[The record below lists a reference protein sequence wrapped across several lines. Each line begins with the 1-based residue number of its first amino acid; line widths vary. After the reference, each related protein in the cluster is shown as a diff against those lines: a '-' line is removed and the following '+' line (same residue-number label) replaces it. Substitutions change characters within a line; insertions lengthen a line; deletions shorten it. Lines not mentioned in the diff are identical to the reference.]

1 MGYAKAF
8 MFFIFSYLERKA
20 GESHIFFAHLLN
32 TFPPDWPI
40 MPQVT

>member
-20 GESHIFFAHLLN
+20 GEIHIFLH
-32 TFPPDWPI
+32 I
-40 MPQVT
+40 Y